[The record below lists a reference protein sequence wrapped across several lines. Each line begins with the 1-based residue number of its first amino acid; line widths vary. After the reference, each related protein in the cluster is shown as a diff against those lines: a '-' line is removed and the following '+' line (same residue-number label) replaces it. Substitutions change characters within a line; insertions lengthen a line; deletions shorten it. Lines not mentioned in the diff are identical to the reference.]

1 MHTQPNVKP
10 LEFEGQAAAD
20 WWRRNSFFFKFFF
33 VSLRVPSWIF
43 FVLRAPSWINPR
55 LVSDKPAPR
64 PPRRGGSYEE
74 KQLIIN

>member
-33 VSLRVPSWIF
+33 VSLRGYFLS
-43 FVLRAPSWINPR
+43 FVL
-55 LVSDKPAPR
+55 L
-64 PPRRGGSYEE
+64 RG
-74 KQLIIN
+74 

>member
-33 VSLRVPSWIF
+33 VSLRGPFGV
-43 FVLRAPSWINPR
+43 VTLRAPSWINPR
-55 LVSDKPAPR
+55 LVSDKPGPPAPHDGADHTR
-64 PPRRGGSYEE
+64 KNS
-74 KQLIIN
+74 